1 MTRRDIKFDAR
12 NMLKSCWGRAVLFS
26 LLFAFCSCVLSFT
39 IVGSLLFSG
48 LLTMVLL
55 NVFLGGCSDTYLLI
69 EPFEENLSQRI
80 LLSVMKYIKI
90 LLWSLLFLI
99 PGIVKAYAYS
109 LCEYISLRNPDFEYK
124 TCLALSE
131 KMMNGHKM
139 EFFLFQ
145 LSFIGWDLLSLLTFG
160 ILEILY
166 VMPYRN
172 IACALYLEHLYNDYE
187 AVYGIYRG

>member
-1 MTRRDIKFDAR
+1 
-12 NMLKSCWGRAVLFS
+12 
-26 LLFAFCSCVLSFT
+26 
-39 IVGSLLFSG
+39 
-48 LLTMVLL
+48 
-55 NVFLGGCSDTYLLI
+55 
-69 EPFEENLSQRI
+69 
-80 LLSVMKYIKI
+80 MKYIKI

-99 PGIVKAYAYS
+99 PGIVKTYAYS
-109 LCEYISLRNPDFEYK
+109 LCEYISLKNPDFEYK